1 MLSQRDRHV
10 WKFPP
15 QNGHNINDFKGIWAR
30 AATHCGSSNTLRASL
45 PMQIKAQALT
55 TKPDRE
61 FLSAISH
68 CVFQA
73 GFAWHAVDAMWPGF
87 EQAFPG
93 FEPSRLLSLDD
104 EAWNAYKA
112 DQHIV
117 HNGPKIQS
125 VRHNAAMVRQIAIEA
140 RGFGHFLAAWPV
152 DDVAGLMTFL
162 KQNGSRL
169 GSATGTRFLTAIGK
183 DCFALDEAVI
193 AGLRQPGLSITSQ
206 PTSARDLAHI
216 QSDINHWHV
225 ESGLAFQQMSLV
237 LSAST
242 GCHTMT

>member
-1 MLSQRDRHV
+1 M
-10 WKFPP
+10 
-15 QNGHNINDFKGIWAR
+15 NDFKDIWAR
-30 AATHCGSSNTLRASL
+30 AATHCGGSNSLRASL
-45 PMQIKAQALT
+45 PMQIKAQALA

-68 CVFQA
+68 CLFQA
-73 GFAWHAVDAMWPGF
+73 GFAWHVVDAIWPGF
-87 EQAFPG
+87 EQAFHG
-93 FEPSRLLSLDD
+93 FDPSRLLSLDD

-112 DQHIV
+112 DWRIV
-117 HNGPKIQS
+117 RNGPKIQS

-140 RGFGHFLAAWPV
+140 GGFGHFLATWPV
-152 DDVAGLMTFL
+152 DDVAGLLTFL

-169 GSATGTRFLTAIGK
+169 GSATRTRFLKAVGK
-183 DCFALDEAVI
+183 DSFASDEAVI
-193 AGLRQPGLSITSQ
+193 AGLQQAGLSITSQ
-206 PTSARDLAHI
+206 PTSARDLARI
-216 QSDINHWHV
+216 QSTFNHWHV